1 MTKTRPED
9 LDWNKLGFKYH
20 DLPYR
25 WVDEF
30 KDGKWQGGHLT
41 QDSTITFNEAAEELH
56 YGQEIFEGLKAYR
69 RKDGGINLF
78 RPDQNAKRMANSAK
92 RLLMEPY
99 PEDEFIKAVKEVVL
113 ANQDF
118 VPPYG
123 SGGTLY
129 LRPFMMGTQPIVG
142 VSPSE
147 TYQFRI
153 YATPVGAYIKG
164 LKPMPYEVSDYDRA
178 APFGTGQAK
187 TAGNYASSLMPSL
200 IAKKNG
206 FADALYLDPKDHK
219 YIDEFGGANFYGI
232 TKDGKFQTPKS
243 DSILPSITK
252 RSILKIAKDL
262 DLDPVETKIP
272 IEDVDRFAEAGAM
285 GTAAVISPVG
295 SLTYQ
300 GKKYVFGSETEAGP
314 ITQKLYDTLTG
325 IQFGDLEDKYGWT
338 VKLS

>member
-1 MTKTRPED
+1 M
-9 LDWNKLGFKYH
+9 
-20 DLPYR
+20 
-25 WVDEF
+25 
-30 KDGKWQGGHLT
+30 
-41 QDSTITFNEAAEELH
+41 H

-99 PEDEFIKAVKEVVL
+99 PEDKFIKAVKEVVL

-123 SGGTLY
+123 SSGTLY
-129 LRPFMMGTQPIVG
+129 LRPFMIGTQPIVG

-153 YATPVGAYIKG
+153 YATPVGAYING

-178 APFGTGQAK
+178 APVGTGQAK
-187 TAGNYASSLMPSL
+187 TAGNYASSLLPSL

-206 FADALYLDPKDHK
+206 FADALYLDPKEHK
-219 YIDEFGGANFYGI
+219 Y
-232 TKDGKFQTPKS
+232 
-243 DSILPSITK
+243 
-252 RSILKIAKDL
+252 
-262 DLDPVETKIP
+262 
-272 IEDVDRFAEAGAM
+272 
-285 GTAAVISPVG
+285 PVG
-295 SLTYQ
+295 SLTYK
-300 GKKYVFGSETEAGP
+300 GKKHVFGNRKDAGP

-325 IQFGDLEDKYGWT
+325 IQFGDLEDKYGWI

>member
-1 MTKTRPED
+1 
-9 LDWNKLGFKYH
+9 
-20 DLPYR
+20 
-25 WVDEF
+25 
-30 KDGKWQGGHLT
+30 
-41 QDSTITFNEAAEELH
+41 
-56 YGQEIFEGLKAYR
+56 
-69 RKDGGINLF
+69 
-78 RPDQNAKRMANSAK
+78 
-92 RLLMEPY
+92 
-99 PEDEFIKAVKEVVL
+99 
-113 ANQDF
+113 
-118 VPPYG
+118 
-123 SGGTLY
+123 
-129 LRPFMMGTQPIVG
+129 MMGTQPIVG

-187 TAGNYASSLMPSL
+187 TAGNYAGSLMPSL

-232 TKDGKFQTPKS
+232 TKDGQFQTPKS

>member
-1 MTKTRPED
+1 M
-9 LDWNKLGFKYH
+9 
-20 DLPYR
+20 
-25 WVDEF
+25 
-30 KDGKWQGGHLT
+30 
-41 QDSTITFNEAAEELH
+41 H

-123 SGGTLY
+123 SSGTLY
-129 LRPFMMGTQPIVG
+129 LRPFMIGTQPIVG

-153 YATPVGAYIKG
+153 YATPVGAYIRG

-178 APFGTGQAK
+178 APVGTGQAK
-187 TAGNYASSLMPSL
+187 TASNYASSLLPSL

-206 FADALYLDPKDHK
+206 FADALYLDPKEHK
-219 YIDEFGGANFYGI
+219 YIDEFGGAN
-232 TKDGKFQTPKS
+232 
-243 DSILPSITK
+243 
-252 RSILKIAKDL
+252 
-262 DLDPVETKIP
+262 
-272 IEDVDRFAEAGAM
+272 RFAEAGAM
-285 GTAAVISPVG
+285 GTATVISTVG
-295 SLTYQ
+295 SLTDK
-300 GKKYVFGSETEAGP
+300 GKKHVFGNGKDAGP

-325 IQFGDLEDKYGWT
+325 IQFGDLEDKYGWII
-338 VKLS
+338 KSS